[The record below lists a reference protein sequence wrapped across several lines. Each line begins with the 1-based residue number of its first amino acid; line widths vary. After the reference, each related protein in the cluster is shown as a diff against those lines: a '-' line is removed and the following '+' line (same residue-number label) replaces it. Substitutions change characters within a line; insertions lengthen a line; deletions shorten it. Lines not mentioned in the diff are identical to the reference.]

1 MNKIIER
8 FKKIE
13 TNTQIILAIF
23 VILFGLSFVL
33 DNYWLDVINN
43 VGLYAILALSLNIIL
58 GSAGLFHM
66 GHAAFYAIGAYLAA
80 ILNVVYGVP
89 LLWSIPL
96 CGLLAGLV
104 ALIVARPIIHLRG
117 DYLLIVTIGVVEII
131 RIALVNDVLK
141 DFVLVINGIMPD
153 LFSRDFIKMVYSQG
167 ITGGSN
173 GVFGISRP
181 NFFGYIIKSPQDFFY
196 LIFGFTAIT
205 IFLFKRLEN
214 SRFGRALIYLK
225 EDDVAA
231 EGSGINTTHYKLVAF
246 VLGAVWA
253 GMAGNLFAAKMTI
266 INPDSFNFEESV
278 VMFTIVIL
286 GGSGSILGVVVG
298 AFLIIGL
305 PEVFRE
311 LESARMLIF
320 GLAMIVMMIFRS
332 EGLIP
337 PLPQKYKIPG
347 FRNNNRNGGEI

>member
-1 MNKIIER
+1 MKDIIKNIKSAEINTKII
-8 FKKIE
+8 I
-13 TNTQIILAIF
+13 AIF
-23 VILFGLSFVL
+23 VVLFGLSFVL
-33 DNYWLDVINN
+33 NNYWLDVINN

-80 ILNVVYGVP
+80 ILNVSYGVP
-89 LLWSIPL
+89 VLWSIPL
-96 CGLLAGLV
+96 CGLFAGLA
-104 ALIVARPIIHLRG
+104 ALVIARPIIHLRG

-131 RIALVNDVLK
+131 RIALVNNV
-141 DFVLVINGIMPD
+141 F
-153 LFSRDFIKMVYSQG
+153 G

-173 GVFGISRP
+173 GIFGISRP
-181 NFFGYIIKSPQDFFY
+181 NFFGYIIKSPKDFFY
-196 LIFGFTAIT
+196 LIFSFVAVT

-246 VLGAVWA
+246 VIGAIWA
-253 GMAGNLFAAKMTI
+253 GMAGNIFASKMTI
-266 INPDSFNFEESV
+266 IAPDSFNFWESV
-278 VMFTIVIL
+278 IMFTIVIL
-286 GGSGSILGVVVG
+286 GGSGSILGVIVG

-311 LESARMLIF
+311 LQSGRMLIF
-320 GLAMIVMMIFRS
+320 GLAMIIMMIFRS

-347 FRNNNRNGGEI
+347 FKKDNRNGGEI